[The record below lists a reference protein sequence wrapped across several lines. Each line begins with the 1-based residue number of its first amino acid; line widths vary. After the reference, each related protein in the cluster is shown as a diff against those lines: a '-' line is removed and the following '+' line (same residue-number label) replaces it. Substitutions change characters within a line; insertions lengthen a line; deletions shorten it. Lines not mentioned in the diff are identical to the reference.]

1 MFKINKRNTKKR
13 CEIYYDDFTVNF
25 EHILQLFL
33 VLILFTLNR

>member
-1 MFKINKRNTKKR
+1 MFKINKRNTKKS
-13 CEIYYDDFTVNF
+13 EIYYGDFTVNF